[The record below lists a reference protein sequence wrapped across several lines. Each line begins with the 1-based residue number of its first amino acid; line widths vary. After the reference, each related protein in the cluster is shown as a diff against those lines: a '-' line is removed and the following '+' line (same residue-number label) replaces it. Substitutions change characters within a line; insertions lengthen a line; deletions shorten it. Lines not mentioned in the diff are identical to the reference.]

1 MHRLGVASAASA
13 VLPDVRFAQAEE
25 NESDAMRLSLSE

>member
-1 MHRLGVASAASA
+1 MHRLGAASAASA
-13 VLPDVRFAQAEE
+13 VLPDVQLAQAEE